1 MKRSLLLLSIVLLV
15 PVTAYAAPVSA
26 GNGTPSEQAGGQASA
41 PRAAA
46 TAEFQRGYARY
57 QGGDYRQ
64 ALTEWRRAAA
74 QGDAPAES
82 NLGVMYTKGQGVP
95 QNYAKA
101 LKWYRL
107 AAAQHFA
114 MAEFSLGF
122 VYTYGQGVPQNYAKA
137 LKWFRRAAA
146 QGDAP
151 AESNLGVMYTKGQGV
166 PQNYAKALKWY
177 RLAAAQGYAHA
188 EYNLGVMYAE
198 GQGVPQDYVKAYKWL
213 LLSKATLPATDRH
226 YPAVTKAVAVFAAA
240 MTPAQI
246 AQAQR
251 EASAW
256 YATHQHTAQ

>member
-64 ALTEWRRAAA
+64 ALTEW
-74 QGDAPAES
+74 
-82 NLGVMYTKGQGVP
+82 
-95 QNYAKA
+95 
-101 LKWYRL
+101 
-107 AAAQHFA
+107 
-114 MAEFSLGF
+114 
-122 VYTYGQGVPQNYAKA
+122 
-137 LKWFRRAAA
+137 RRAAA